1 MEQGDSQ
8 RAGSHSLRLGA
19 AVSSALD
26 QAPVLNEVP
35 PLLTV
40 GDGEAGLHDANVAE
54 TEEDELDLVEDC
66 GGEDGW

>member
-1 MEQGDSQ
+1 M
-8 RAGSHSLRLGA
+8 GA